1 MTTQLMPGVH
11 GLASGFDEL
20 RTEVREF
27 IAEQRA
33 AGVFEPQADSWSG
46 GWNPQFSRAL
56 GDRGWLG
63 MTLPERYKGHG
74 RTFIE
79 RFVVTE
85 ELLQAGAPVSA
96 HWVSDRQ
103 AGPSL
108 LRYGTD
114 DQKDRYLPR
123 IAAGDIF
130 WAIGMSEP
138 GSGSDLASVQT
149 RATQV
154 EGGWSITGTKLWT
167 SGASSAHVF
176 FVLAR
181 SAPLDAQ
188 HRHEGLSQFHRA
200 ARRAGDHDLPDP
212 GHGRQ
217 RAFRGSAPGRSL
229 HPGQRGYS
237 GKIGSGWEQV
247 TSELGYER
255 SGPERFLSSFLLL
268 SECLR
273 SVADGDVAEDSRLG
287 AALAR
292 LYAVHCMS
300 FTVAEAL
307 ERGEQADVSA
317 AVVKLLGTRLEGDV
331 VDLVDELTDL
341 GSRSLRAEHVRL
353 LRDSLMARPGFTIRG
368 GTVEILRGVVA
379 RGLGMR

>member
-188 HRHEGLSQFHRA
+188 HRHEGLSQFIVPL
-200 ARRAGDHDLPDP
+200 D
-212 GHGRQ
+212 
-217 RAFRGSAPGRSL
+217 APGITISPIRDMAGNEHFAEVHLDGVFIPDSEVL
-229 HPGQRGYS
+229 